1 MYDDQSVAGPS
12 KPRMPTRVPPQPPVH
27 DDLRGLARSPN
38 MYSTPDFSDTR
49 YRTAKV
55 DMSRRPHS
63 TYPSTGDEP
72 VFHLPRKYTD
82 PTPHTAAPY
91 EPPSPN
97 PSSPSAQLD
106 VDLDVYSQE
115 YYDVEDDLRQPSLS
129 IVTSSTVDSTTS
141 SPSIPDTTYTYGT
154 ERFDRKQQLEPEPRV
169 IRMRTNAG
177 RQNAYSSAESSLAS
191 GAYSGQFSYHAYSD
205 NTHPQPPVPDINLS
219 SPIRSHQVM
228 EPDLASANSCT
239 DTSNTSGTAFSP
251 GVYAQSWRSP
261 VMNRARSHSET
272 TTESTDDTTDS
283 ASGCDRLS
291 QAFANSFGYLG
302 ESPRPWDSVIS
313 EPTALAL
320 VDDGR
325 SKILNVQQI
334 EAMGGLPTLARMSEN
349 ELLRLPR
356 YTHLLLSGIGP
367 DIMTVLPQ
375 LLDVLSTTLVVLDVS
390 DNNLG
395 TLPTGLRHCTAL
407 EELNVSGNPLRA
419 LPPFLADCQQLRLF
433 AADNCLLTTLPQELS
448 TLQSLHTLCI
458 RGNRMVVLPS
468 WICLLTRLEALR
480 IDNNPFAPQWR
491 SIVAPILTST
501 LGQNS
506 PYPSHSRTASAQ
518 SSVHSL
524 SMGSVRSS
532 HASVTNLVASSAS
545 SITNDSS
552 LGIGYP
558 SEPSTPSRSVTP
570 AAGIDDTPTAGPIQS
585 LRTTR
590 AAPRP
595 PMPVM
600 PPQQT
605 NGSRAPNRSA
615 SHPQPS
621 SEIFTP
627 SERMS
632 GTGPSRRVQS
642 AVGPGGQPGAATPD
656 DSEDGGGK
664 HKWGF
669 LRKVSISR
677 LRTEKDYTAQLNA
690 SAAAN
695 LSSMPTLP
703 HTHSAPNGI
712 KPRRPTL
719 TSGWST
725 SVVPTR
731 SHNLT
736 PGSAESA
743 PVSPPNGLST
753 SASSLPHLNT
763 HNLAPSSY
771 GAAAAMRRNKRR
783 SFLPID
789 PSPPSLNGV
798 SIPSLSPLMA
808 PQATLAEHEAA
819 YAATSVTDDNAM
831 ETLGDEPEARGTS
844 VRAPSSAATH
854 HEMEVAAMDQEARY
868 TRGLES
874 IKSYLRDLY
883 ELSLPALEP
892 YGGFEVVEGAM
903 FNPISPLSD
912 HASLRDSTQSRQ
924 PTMES
929 VTRDS
934 MRGQSMISV
943 ASERRSTA
951 VDPADLPSTQ
961 VKRFKDDKSKRAG
974 VIREIFETENT
985 YVRGLQ
991 ELIAI
996 YVQPASQCISSKSNE
1011 TLIPLAERKVV
1022 FGGVESILVIHR
1034 DNFLPALER
1043 VIEPLLRGSD
1053 DSEGTIS
1060 ARIAHQVGEVFRT
1073 YIAYMKQYSTYINN
1087 FDNALQRMRSWTLP
1101 VAGSSPS
1108 ASTKV
1113 SPSSGIGVAAIGA
1126 GLIGSAVLPVG
1137 DGKPMQHSPLQPSQR
1152 KRVKHFLKKCK
1163 ENPRHSQ
1170 INLESY
1176 LLLPVQRVPRYKL
1189 LLEDLAMCT
1198 PPRESLGPSDA
1209 LDDAINEIANL
1220 ASLMNEE
1227 KREAESRL
1235 RLLHW
1240 QQRITSRGP
1249 SPLVQPHR
1257 KLVLDGA
1264 LQLIRVVK
1272 KTSAFAEVDYSLP
1285 SGSGDN
1291 TITTSKSVIPIEF
1304 IKPEPMDKAVM
1315 LILCSD
1321 MLVLVQKRNDAGW
1334 DGPVDLFSV
1343 LRMATLKEPASILH
1357 SNDRVLRVVDNKS
1370 IYYFNGGSHST
1381 ALQWCRAINGQN
1393 RK

>member
-1 MYDDQSVAGPS
+1 
-12 KPRMPTRVPPQPPVH
+12 
-27 DDLRGLARSPN
+27 

-49 YRTAKV
+49 YRTTKV

-129 IVTSSTVDSTTS
+129 IVTSSTIDSTTS

-154 ERFDRKQQLEPEPRV
+154 ERFDRKQQLEPEPRA

-191 GAYSGQFSYHAYSD
+191 AAYSGQFSYHAYSD
-205 NTHPQPPVPDINLS
+205 NLHAQPPVPDINLS
-219 SPIRSHQVM
+219 SPVRSHPVM
-228 EPDLASANSCT
+228 EPDHASGNSCT
-239 DTSNTSGTAFSP
+239 DASNSSATFSP
-251 GVYAQSWRSP
+251 GVYAQPWRSP

-302 ESPRPWDSVIS
+302 ESPGHWDQIVS

-356 YTHLLLSGIGP
+356 YTHLLLSAIGP
-367 DIMTVLPQ
+367 EIMTVLPQ
-375 LLDVLSTTLVVLDVS
+375 LLDVLSTTLVVLDIS

-395 TLPTGLRHCTAL
+395 TLPTGLRHCSAL

-501 LGQNS
+501 LAQNS
-506 PYPSHSRTASAQ
+506 PYPTHSRTASAQ

-570 AAGIDDTPTAGPIQS
+570 AVGIDDTPTAGGPVQS

-595 PMPVM
+595 PAMG
-600 PPQQT
+600 PQQT

-621 SEIFTP
+621 SEVFAP

-632 GTGPSRRVQS
+632 GSGPSRRVQS
-642 AVGPGGQPGAATPD
+642 AVGPGGQPACTD

-690 SAAAN
+690 MAAAN
-695 LSSMPTLP
+695 ISSMPPLP
-703 HTHSAPNGI
+703 HTHSAPNGV

-731 SHNLT
+731 THNLT
-736 PGSAESA
+736 PGPATAESA
-743 PVSPPNGLST
+743 PVSPANGLSAT
-753 SASSLPHLNT
+753 NLPHINT
-763 HNLAPSSY
+763 NNLAPSSY
-771 GAAAAMRRNKRR
+771 GGAAAMRRNKRR

-808 PQATLAEHEAA
+808 PQATLVDHEGVH
-819 YAATSVTDDNAM
+819 ATGNADDNAM
-831 ETLGDEPEARGTS
+831 ETLGEEHEGRGGAGSGNAS
-844 VRAPSSAATH
+844 VSAPSAAATH
-854 HEMEVAAMDQEARY
+854 HDMEAAAMDQEARY
-868 TRGLES
+868 ARGLES

-892 YGGFEVVEGAM
+892 YGGFEVVEGMM
-903 FNPISPLSD
+903 FNPTSPLSD
-912 HASLRDSTQSRQ
+912 HASLRDSTHSR
-924 PTMES
+924 PNMDS
-929 VTRDS
+929 VARDS

-943 ASERRSTA
+943 ASERRSAA
-951 VDPADLPSTQ
+951 VDPADAPHSTQ

-974 VIREIFETENT
+974 VIREIYETEKT

-1101 VAGSSPS
+1101 VAGSPTT
-1108 ASTKV
+1108 STKV
-1113 SPSSGIGVAAIGA
+1113 TPSGGIGVAAIGA

-1137 DGKPMQHSPLQPSQR
+1137 DAKPLQHSPLQPSQR

-1198 PPRESLGPSDA
+1198 PPRESIGPSDA

-1370 IYYFNGGSHST
+1370 IYYFNAGSHST